1 MSKGHGTE
9 TLRYALEKGTGA
21 VCFLLG
27 SVGDNTE
34 HGDTGEQTEGFEYKS
49 KGFRPPLGNRRDM
62 RLGARE

>member
-1 MSKGHGTE
+1 MSKGHGTK

-34 HGDTGEQTEGFEYKS
+34 HNMEIQES
-49 KGFRPPLGNRRDM
+49 KQRVLNTSLKD
-62 RLGARE
+62 LDLL